1 VARRGRAH
9 AVRWMAGMGK
19 EDWDGW
25 NGKMY
30 SNPSLPENTF
40 SVEKHFQLKMQH
52 KAVGGRAP
60 PGPAGDA

>member
-1 VARRGRAH
+1 
-9 AVRWMAGMGK
+9 MAGMGK

-25 NGKMY
+25 TGKMY